1 MRVLVYLKSFGDNQL
16 LMLEALVDTG
26 ASHSFLNPKVLSRD
40 VNNRIEAFKKIGV
53 NSHPNELGLN
63 LINASIQT
71 INNKR
76 TTFCVEATVSI
87 QINTWC
93 GQQDFIISSQIEN
106 EACILGRNFLKQNGV
121 RIDYGTDYMEIP
133 FKMST
138 TNATGQPRVDAI
150 GCQQTEKQIYR
161 IEKFSEK
168 SGVMFVGM
176 LLMPCVQVVRDLW
189 QSVSSFFLTVLA
201 D

>member
-40 VNNRIEAFKKIGV
+40 VNDRIETFKNIGI

-71 INNKR
+71 INNKK
-76 TTFCVEATVSI
+76 TTFCVEATISI
-87 QINTWC
+87 QIDTWC
-93 GQQDFIISSQIEN
+93 GQQEFIISSQIEN

-133 FKMST
+133 FKLST
-138 TNATGQPRVDAI
+138 TNTTAQSGHEATGCH
-150 GCQQTEKQIYR
+150 GTEKQIYR
-161 IEKFSEK
+161 IENLAETRLFF
-168 SGVMFVGM
+168 G
-176 LLMPCVQVVRDLW
+176 LLAMPCVQAANELW
-189 QSVSSFFLTVLA
+189 KFMTSFFSYFFR
-201 D
+201 